1 MKYKIKG
8 KIDNLDIVKQ
18 VCETRGVDY
27 SNLELFLNPKEWVR
41 SNPAI
46 YNNMVKVAEIII
58 EAVKKNLNIG
68 ILIDSDCDG
77 YLSSAMIVNY
87 LNDVLGFNGMR
98 FYMHENKEH
107 GLTPYIMN
115 QIKQYPPQLLIIPD
129 ASSSDWVQHQ
139 ELWDMGVKT
148 VIIDHHE
155 AEGYSPFALVVNNQ
169 LQEESNKTLSA
180 GGMVMKLLEQMDII
194 LGEDKAKNYCDLAS
208 VSLVGD
214 CMLMNHP
221 ETRYYVQQGLLNINN
236 PLLEELIRAE
246 GERSYEIISFD
257 IAPTINAFIRMGS
270 LQERQEV
277 FLALI
282 GNRALREITIRGQGK
297 FELPLPEYISKMAS
311 RIKSRQT
318 TAVKKALES
327 ENTLISSEELNIPIT
342 VCILDDEVSKSL
354 TGLIGNRLTEI
365 YKKPAIVLKRT
376 KEGFLAGSGRTTD
389 TFPDFKDYC
398 NELGFFEFCAGHQGA
413 FGVGITE
420 NKLNEL
426 YINTSGKTLGE
437 DFDCYVVDKAYEN
450 NVSAFDIMSIGELNR
465 YWSRGFDKPLFY
477 VKLTNLTGMEVEIIG
492 QKRNTIR
499 IKKDNITY
507 LKFKCEPEEIEAIQN
522 KVVKEVELAG
532 YFSVNE
538 YYDNLCPQV
547 IIEDLEYRG
556 EDKIKEGFGFDFSN
570 FNIQW

>member
-58 EAVKKNLNIG
+58 YAVKNNLNIG

-98 FYMHENKEH
+98 FYIHENKEH

-115 QIKQYPPQLLIIPD
+115 QIRQHPPQLLIIPD

-139 ELWDMGVKT
+139 QLFDMGVKT

-180 GGMVMKLLEQMDII
+180 GGMVMKLLEQMDIL

-236 PLLEELIRAE
+236 PLLDELIRAE
-246 GERSYEIISFD
+246 GERSYETISFD
-257 IAPTINAFIRMGS
+257 IAPTINAFIRMGT

-437 DFDCYVVDKAYEN
+437 DFDCYIVDKAYEN

-477 VKLTNLTGMEVEIIG
+477 VKLTNLTGAEVEIIG

-507 LKFKCEPEEIEAIQN
+507 LKFKCEPEEIQAIEN
-522 KVVKEVELAG
+522 KIVNEVELVG

-538 YYDNLCPQV
+538 YYDNLYPQV
-547 IIEDLEYRG
+547 IIEDLEYKG
-556 EDKIKEGFGFDFSN
+556 EEKTKEAFGFNFSN
-570 FNIQW
+570 FNIRW

>member
-46 YNNMVKVAEIII
+46 YNNMVKVAEVIID
-58 EAVKKNLNIG
+58 AVKNNLNIG

-98 FYMHENKEH
+98 FYIHENKEH

-129 ASSSDWVQHQ
+129 ASSSDWTQHQ
-139 ELWDMGVKT
+139 ELWNMGVKT
-148 VIIDHHE
+148 AIIDHHE

-180 GGMVMKLLEQMDII
+180 GGMVMKLLEQMDAI

-236 PLLEELIRAE
+236 PLLDELIRAE
-246 GERSYEIISFD
+246 GERSYETISFD
-257 IAPTINAFIRMGS
+257 IAPTINAFIRMGT
-270 LQERQEV
+270 LQERQEL

-282 GNRALREITIRGQGK
+282 GNRELREISIRGQGK

-311 RIKSRQT
+311 RIKTRQT
-318 TAVKKALES
+318 TAVKKALEN
-327 ENTLISSEELNIPIT
+327 EATILIHDLPFT
-342 VCILDDEVSKSL
+342 VCILDDSVMKSL
-354 TGLIGNRLTEI
+354 TGLIGNRLTEL
-365 YKKPAIVLKRT
+365 YKKPAVVLK
-376 KEGFLAGSGRTTD
+376 KVDENSYAGSGRTID
-389 TFPDFKDYC
+389 TFPNFKKYLNDTNKFVYC
-398 NELGFFEFCAGHQGA
+398 QGHQGA
-413 FGVGITE
+413 FGTKIERNMLETMKKEYKDKVLDKE
-420 NKLNEL
+420 
-426 YINTSGKTLGE
+426 
-437 DFDCYVVDKAYEN
+437 FDYYVVDKAYED
-450 NVSAFDIMSIGELNR
+450 NVSAFDIMAVGELNR

-477 VKLTNLTGMEVEIIG
+477 VKLNNLLPSDVDIIG

-507 LKFKCEPEEIEAIQN
+507 IKFKCEPEEIDLIKN
-522 KVVKEVELAG
+522 TIIDGVELVGHFA
-532 YFSVNE
+532 VNE
-538 YYDNLCPQV
+538 YYDNLYPQV
-547 IIEDLEYRG
+547 IIEDLEVKG
-556 EDKIKEGFGFDFSN
+556 TEKIKEESGFGFSN
-570 FNIQW
+570 FNIKW

>member
-27 SNLELFLNPKEWVR
+27 SNLEMFLNPKDWVR

-46 YNNMVKVAEIII
+46 YNNMIKVAEIIVQ
-58 EAVKKNLNIG
+58 AVRNNKKIG

-107 GLTPYIMN
+107 GLTPYIME
-115 QIKQYPPQLLIIPD
+115 QIKIYPPELLIIPD
-129 ASSSDWVQHQ
+129 ASSNDCVQHQ
-139 ELWDMGVKT
+139 QLCDMGVET

-155 AEGYSPFALVVNNQ
+155 ADGYSPFALVVNNQ
-169 LQEESNKTLSA
+169 LQENSNKTLSA
-180 GGMVMKLLEQMDII
+180 GGMVMKLLEQMDVI
-194 LGEDKAKNYCDLAS
+194 LGVSKAQNYYDLAS

-221 ETRYYVQQGLLNINN
+221 ETRFYVQQGLININN

-246 GERSYEIISFD
+246 GERNYETISFD

-282 GNRALREITIRGQGK
+282 GNRDLREITIRGQGK
-297 FELPLPEYISKMAS
+297 FELPLPEYISRMSS
-311 RIKSRQT
+311 RIKTRQT
-318 TAVKKALES
+318 TAVKKALEG
-327 ENTLISSEELNIPIT
+327 EGTILIHDLPFTI
-342 VCILDDEVSKSL
+342 CILEDAVLKSL
-354 TGLIGNRLTEI
+354 TGLIGNRLTEL
-365 YKKPAIVLKRT
+365 YKKPAVVLK
-376 KEGFLAGSGRTTD
+376 KVDEHFYAGSGRTID
-389 TFPDFKDYC
+389 TFPDFKDYL
-398 NELGFFEFCAGHQGA
+398 NNTNLFVFCQGHQGA
-413 FGVGITE
+413 FGCKIGEDSLEVLKKDYKGQ
-420 NKLNEL
+420 
-426 YINTSGKTLGE
+426 TLGE
-437 DFDCYVVDKAYEN
+437 DWDAYLVDKSYEN
-450 NVSAFDIMSIGELNR
+450 NVSAYDVMAISELNR

-477 VKLTNLTGMEVEIIG
+477 VKLSNLTGAEVEIIG

-499 IKKDNITY
+499 IKKHNITY
-507 LKFKCEPEEIEAIQN
+507 IKFKCEPEEIEDIQN
-522 KVVKEVELAG
+522 KIINEVELVG
-532 YFSVNE
+532 YFATND
-538 YYDNLCPQV
+538 YYDNLYPQV
-547 IIEDLEYRG
+547 IIEDLEYKGKER
-556 EDKIKEGFGFDFSN
+556 IKEGFGFDF
-570 FNIQW
+570 FNLDIKW

>member
-1 MKYKIKG
+1 MKYKLKG

-27 SNLELFLNPKEWVR
+27 SNLEMFLNPKEWVR

-46 YNNMVKVAEIII
+46 YNNLVKVAEIII
-58 EAVKKNLNIG
+58 YAVKSEMNIG

-98 FYMHENKEH
+98 FYIHENKEH

-115 QIKQYPPQLLIIPD
+115 QIRQYPPQLLIIPD
-129 ASSSDWVQHQ
+129 ASSSDWTQHQ
-139 ELWDMGVKT
+139 ELWNMGIKT

-155 AEGYSPFALVVNNQ
+155 TEGYSPFAIVVNNQ

-194 LGEDKAKNYCDLAS
+194 LGEDKAQNYCDLAS

-246 GERSYEIISFD
+246 GERSYETISFD
-257 IAPTINAFIRMGS
+257 IAPTINAFIRMGT

-297 FELPLPEYISKMAS
+297 FDLPLPEYIAKMAS
-311 RIKSRQT
+311 RIKTRQT
-318 TAVKKALES
+318 TAVKKALENES
-327 ENTLISSEELNIPIT
+327 TVLIHDLPFTI
-342 VCILDDEVSKSL
+342 CILEDSVNKSL

-365 YKKPAIVLKRT
+365 YRKPAIVLKRIDDWFYT
-376 KEGFLAGSGRTTD
+376 GSGRTTD
-389 TFPDFKDYC
+389 TFPDFKDYL
-398 NELGFFEFCAGHQGA
+398 NNTGFFVFCAGHQGA
-413 FGVGITE
+413 FGTKI
-420 NKLNEL
+420 
-426 YINTSGKTLGE
+426 GKDMLEILKKEYKGQTLGE
-437 DFDCYVVDKAYEN
+437 DYDCYLVDKAYEN
-450 NVSAFDIMSIGELNR
+450 NVSAYDIMSIGELNR

-477 VKLTNLTGMEVEIIG
+477 VKLTNLSGAEVDIIG

-507 LKFKCEPEEIEAIQN
+507 LKFKCEPEEIEAIQS
-522 KVVKEVELAG
+522 KTIKEVELVGHFA
-532 YFSVNE
+532 VNE
-538 YYDNLCPQV
+538 YYDNLYPQV
-547 IIEDLEYRG
+547 IIEDLEYIG
-556 EDKIKEGFGFDFSN
+556 EEKIKEDFGFDFSN
-570 FNIQW
+570 FNIQWQ

>member
-77 YLSSAMIVNY
+77 YLSSAMVVNY

-246 GERSYEIISFD
+246 GERSYETISFD
-257 IAPTINAFIRMGS
+257 IAPTINAFIRMGN

-420 NKLNEL
+420 SKLNEL

-437 DFDCYVVDKAYEN
+437 DFDCYMVDKAYEN
-450 NVSAFDIMSIGELNR
+450 NVSAFDIMAIGELNR

-477 VKLTNLTGMEVEIIG
+477 VKLTNLTGAEVEIIG

-522 KVVKEVELAG
+522 KIVKEVELVGHFA
-532 YFSVNE
+532 VNE
-538 YYDNLCPQV
+538 YYDNLYPQV
-547 IIEDLEYRG
+547 IIENLEYSG
-556 EDKIKEGFGFDFSN
+556 EDRVKEGFGFDFSN

>member
-522 KVVKEVELAG
+522 KVVKEVELVG
-532 YFSVNE
+532 YSSVNE